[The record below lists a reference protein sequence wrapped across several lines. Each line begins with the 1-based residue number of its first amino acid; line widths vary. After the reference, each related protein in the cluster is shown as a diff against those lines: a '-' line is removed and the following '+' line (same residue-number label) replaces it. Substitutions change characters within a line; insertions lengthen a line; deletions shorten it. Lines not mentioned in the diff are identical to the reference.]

1 MTDLLNR
8 NQYNTDKQSSG
19 KKIAEIDKKIP
30 EVSSLF
36 TATVPD
42 RKIDE
47 VERKIPDVSGFAT
60 TTVLGLLLFLIQKL
74 EKLRIRHLVL
84 VI

>member
-1 MTDLLNR
+1 MTDLLNI

-19 KKIAEIDKKIP
+19 KKLQKLIKKIP
-30 EVSSLF
+30 EVSSLV

-47 VERKIPDVSGFAT
+47 AERKIPDVSGFAT